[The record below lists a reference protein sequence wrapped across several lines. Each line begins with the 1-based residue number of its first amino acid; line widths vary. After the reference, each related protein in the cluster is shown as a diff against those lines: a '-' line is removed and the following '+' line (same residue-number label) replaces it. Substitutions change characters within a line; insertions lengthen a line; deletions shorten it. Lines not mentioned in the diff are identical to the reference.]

1 MVRAPF
7 ALCTTLHRRAL
18 IFSLNSHSQFRRFCE
33 HAPINPS
40 KLSSRVSMNRQPT
53 PAAGIECPAERVSES
68 AHPMTL
74 YAPVDARGLA
84 LGILATVSLVFALD
98 WTQTFL
104 VPLLLGI
111 LFAYTL
117 SPLVAGLQRIRI
129 PRVLATGIVMATVIC
144 TVVLGTYS
152 LRGQMQTILEQL
164 PEATSKLSGG
174 LASMRDDPLGN
185 MQKVQSAVGEIEK
198 ATSQVTSVSPD
209 LNHQRPL
216 HVVIDTPGFKLGD
229 FMWAGSLGALGFA
242 GQAAMVVFLVFFL
255 LAGGDTFKRKLVR
268 ITGPSLSKRKI
279 TVAILDDINASIQ
292 KYMFMLLIT
301 NVLVGLLMWIA
312 FRWIGLDNAG
322 AWAVTA
328 GLLHVIPYLGP
339 LAIAAATGMAAYMQF
354 DSFMMALL
362 VSGVSLAIATLIG
375 TFATTWMTGKIARMN
390 AAAVF
395 ISLLFWAWLWGVW
408 GMLLGIPIIVILKV
422 VSQHVEQFQPVAEL
436 LGE

>member
-1 MVRAPF
+1 M
-7 ALCTTLHRRAL
+7 
-18 IFSLNSHSQFRRFCE
+18 S
-33 HAPINPS
+33 
-40 KLSSRVSMNRQPT
+40 RQPT
-53 PAAGIECPAERVSES
+53 PAAGIECQAERVSDS

-74 YAPVDARGLA
+74 YVPVDARGLA

-129 PRVLATGIVMATVIC
+129 PRVLATGMVMATVIC
-144 TVVLGTYS
+144 TVVLGAYS
-152 LRGQMQTILEQL
+152 LRGQMQTILAQL

-174 LASMRDDPLGN
+174 IASMRDDPGGN

-198 ATSQVTSVSPD
+198 ATSQATSVSPD
-209 LNHQRPL
+209 LNQRPV

-229 FMWAGSLGALGFA
+229 FMWAQSLGALGFV
-242 GQAAMVVFLVFFL
+242 GQAAMVMFLVFFL

-375 TFATTWMTGKIARMN
+375 TFATTWMTGKIAKMN

-422 VSQHVEQFQPVAEL
+422 VSQHVEQLQPVAEL